1 MCVCVCVC
9 VCVCMCVCVCVRVC
23 VCACVCMCV
32 CACVFV
38 SKLLLFI
45 SDVYGCTCKYH
56 CVQVH
61 VYVWT
66 SLVCVP
72 MFEAHNTQLYI
83 SVCSVH
89 MMETLVNM
97 CISTSRATT
106 LSVHTV
112 TEHA

>member
-1 MCVCVCVC
+1 MCVCVHVCVCMYMHVC
-9 VCVCMCVCVCVRVC
+9 VCVY
-23 VCACVCMCV
+23 
-32 CACVFV
+32 V

-45 SDVYGCTCKYH
+45 SDVCGCKYH
-56 CVQVH
+56 CVQ

-72 MFEAHNTQLYI
+72 VFEAHTTQLYI

-89 MMETLVNM
+89 MMETLVRM
-97 CISTSRATT
+97 CITTSRATT

-112 TEHA
+112 Y

>member
-1 MCVCVCVC
+1 M
-9 VCVCMCVCVCVRVC
+9 
-23 VCACVCMCV
+23 
-32 CACVFV
+32 CVFV

-56 CVQVH
+56 CVQVL
-61 VYVWT
+61 YVWT

-97 CISTSRATT
+97 CIATSRATT

>member
-1 MCVCVCVC
+1 MYNNPFYTVLCLVVVVQQSVCVCVC
-9 VCVCMCVCVCVRVC
+9 VCTCTCM
-23 VCACVCMCV
+23 
-32 CACVFV
+32 CVFV
-38 SKLLLFI
+38 SKLLSFI
-45 SDVYGCTCKYH
+45 SDVYGCSCKYH
-56 CVQVH
+56 CVQ

-89 MMETLVNM
+89 IMETLVNM
-97 CISTSRATT
+97 CIATSRATT

>member
-1 MCVCVCVC
+1 MCVCVC
-9 VCVCMCVCVCVRVC
+9 VCVCMCVCVCVYVC
-23 VCACVCMCV
+23 VCTCTCM
-32 CACVFV
+32 CVFV

-56 CVQVH
+56 CVQV
-61 VYVWT
+61 YVWT

-72 MFEAHNTQLYI
+72 MYEAHNTQLYI

-97 CISTSRATT
+97 CIATSRATT

-112 TEHA
+112 TERA

>member
-1 MCVCVCVC
+1 MYMHVCVCVC
-9 VCVCMCVCVCVRVC
+9 
-23 VCACVCMCV
+23 
-32 CACVFV
+32 V

-45 SDVYGCTCKYH
+45 SDVCGCKYP
-56 CVQVH
+56 CVQ

-72 MFEAHNTQLYI
+72 MFEAHTTQHYI
-83 SVCSVH
+83 SMCSVH

-97 CISTSRATT
+97 CIITSRATT

-112 TEHA
+112 H